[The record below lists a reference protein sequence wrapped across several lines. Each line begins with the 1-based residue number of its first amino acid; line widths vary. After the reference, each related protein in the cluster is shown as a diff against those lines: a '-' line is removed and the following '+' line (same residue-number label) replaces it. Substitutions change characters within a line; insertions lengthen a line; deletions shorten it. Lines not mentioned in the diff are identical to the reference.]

1 MTLEHIN
8 LNGHFRLNSEPTKK
22 QERMA
27 SQFKSFVAN
36 INTFE
41 DIDDALCLPFSYQ
54 YMFDKRTSP
63 WEMKDW
69 DHEELNN
76 FAIEPE
82 NIDRLYHLIADDED
96 QTFGSWE
103 ICCRLEYIG
112 ERYFV
117 EMYAN
122 CDYTGFD
129 CQVKAKYFVI
139 LKLLNN

>member
-1 MTLEHIN
+1 MTLEYIN

-36 INTFE
+36 INTQE
-41 DIDDALCLPFSYQ
+41 DIDDALGLPFSYQ

-76 FAIEPE
+76 FTIETQ

-96 QTFGSWE
+96 QNFRSWE
-103 ICCRLEYIG
+103 TS
-112 ERYFV
+112 F
-117 EMYAN
+117 
-122 CDYTGFD
+122 
-129 CQVKAKYFVI
+129 
-139 LKLLNN
+139 